1 LRSRSCRCHSVC
13 RKRITPIGEG
23 RMVSFERHQ
32 YQGQSPAARTLQCVL
47 RPMRLSAIRGP
58 ITPRPDVPST
68 PSHGRGRLPSHAKS
82 TSDRI

>member
-13 RKRITPIGEG
+13 RKRITPIAEG
-23 RMVSFERHQ
+23 TIVSFEKHQ
-32 YQGQSPAARTLQCVL
+32 YQSQSHHAPTLQCIL
-47 RPMRLSAIRGP
+47 RPMRLSAIRRP